1 MSNEFIEEEAEL
13 DEEEEVNAKNTR
25 EDDEDS
31 EEEDGNENLDEFE
44 KDDFIVDDD
53 DVSEGEG
60 PPHFDSFDQ
69 GEQSLKR
76 KAHPSKKKRKFKRLK
91 KGDLLSK
98 EVDDLRRQVE
108 HVKEPSKEPEQ
119 YDDDD
124 DEGNEDDFI
133 DRDDDDVDIFGSGD
147 EDDMYDDM
155 YPEEEEFQRK
165 VTLKDIYGP
174 DLLVEKLMTE
184 EDEKIRA
191 EDVPERVLLRQ
202 GIRIIEHEELY
213 NEACWI
219 YSQVFQS
226 DAEINIDR
234 YSGLEGADRYNSLKN
249 LFVETIIKVL
259 RFILQLRYDIPY
271 IAQYK
276 KEDFE
281 HVLYKDTFGN
291 DRDLWKIF
299 EWDEK
304 WCILQSK
311 KKKLKILY
319 DNAKSIIPSE
329 YLIGFEGC
337 ESLDEINDY
346 HLHFTA
352 VLNEESENQ
361 LTTLKRPTKRDL
373 YSMARKEGLV
383 ALASQMALSSHQ
395 YAENLESGIQMIETQ
410 DYPIDPASSADP
422 FKTRT
427 FESTES
433 VLAGS
438 RHICAFQIAHEPK
451 IRQLVRLHFEHNATI
466 KVKLTKKGKSV
477 EGSDIISLLEQYD
490 GRSMFTKYKDE
501 WAAHIRY
508 AHDHKEGFL
517 KLLKYETLGLIKVT
531 LFLEDR
537 HFDELLKA
545 GSLYLSQKHS
555 QIATSWNEQR
565 LKIIEEAKTI
575 LNRNI
580 QHSVKTILRNKSS
593 DFVSDLCE
601 TNLTRMLFEES
612 PYGNDPRAKFD
623 YNEFLEDEKSR
634 PTKYKIL
641 SCVPGGEEGEKTT
654 WVLLDENGNMIEKRV
669 WQIGHPFKTANTSE
683 SDRSIIERMVQS
695 VNELILSHQPAVV
708 ALAAC
713 GGLIFKKMKESFETQ
728 KQGGKIFNINFE
740 IVPDDIARIYENSTR
755 AANEYPQENN
765 VVKRAISVG
774 RRLRDPLTEIAGL
787 FNNEE
792 LLCYKFHDL
801 QDMIPKEQL
810 VKSLEKSL
818 VRVVNR
824 VGVEINRIVLFP
836 QLQST
841 LRFISG
847 LGPRKA
853 ELLINKIKQE
863 ECVSDRESINNL
875 LDHQKNVALNCVGFL
890 IVRRPPNMDPDHSL
904 ARAFKIIDATRV
916 HLLSYPLAKKMAED
930 GLETE
935 NLKIEKIH
943 KIFKRPQALDEL
955 DLDAYAD
962 ELEKRNY
969 GKTHITLKDIKE
981 ELKCPF
987 KDPRYE
993 FRSINNDDK
1002 KVFELVTH
1010 ETEKSLAK
1018 GQQVF
1023 ATVVTV
1029 GDRIIFCKLD
1039 NGLYGVI
1046 TLYDRKVNLR
1056 EGEERY
1062 FEVDRVEYK
1071 QFKVHLVPPLEDIYA
1086 PKSAVSEQRKPA
1098 AGAKKRFHRQIDHP
1112 QFRDFDYSQAVSFL
1126 SDKPAGDLVIRPSS
1140 KGYDHLA
1147 ITFKF
1152 STNLYIN
1159 YDIEEEKKGK
1169 DINSLGSTLKVNG
1182 KIFSDLDEVIYY
1194 CVETLMDY
1202 SNQLMTSTK
1211 YFSGNRDELKVFLRE
1226 EKKKNPTLIPY
1237 RIVMSTSK
1245 AARFYFFYLPGRH
1258 TIQEKSFTVT
1268 PDGYYFAGRQFKDT
1282 IKLTNAFK
1290 KLCQSDASNRVQQS
1304 NQGGG
1309 QWE

>member
-1 MSNEFIEEEAEL
+1 MSSKDYIEEEAEL
-13 DEEEEVNAKNTR
+13 DDEEVAEQPTR
-25 EDDEDS
+25 DDDEDS
-31 EEEDGNENLDEFE
+31 EEEEENEDLDKFE
-44 KDDFIVDDD
+44 KDGFIVDDD
-53 DVSEGEG
+53 EEDDNV
-60 PPHFDSFDQ
+60 PPPYIDPFDQ
-69 GEQSLKR
+69 GEQTLKR
-76 KAHPSKKKRKFKRLK
+76 KANPSKKKRKFKRLK

-98 EVDDLRRQVE
+98 EVDDLR
-108 HVKEPSKEPEQ
+108 EPEHF
-119 YDDDD
+119 DDDD
-124 DEGNEDDFI
+124 DGDESDFI

-155 YPEEEEFQRK
+155 YPEEDDYERK

-174 DLLVEKLMTE
+174 DLLVEKFLTD
-184 EDEKIRA
+184 EDERIRN
-191 EDVPERVLLRQ
+191 EDVPERILLRQ
-202 GIRIIEHEELY
+202 GIRQIEQEELY

-219 YSQVFQS
+219 YTQVFQS
-226 DAEINIDR
+226 EAELSIDK
-234 YSGLEGADRYNSLKN
+234 YSGLEGDRYNSLKN

-281 HVLYKDTFGN
+281 HILYKDSFGN

-311 KKKLKILY
+311 KSKLKLLY
-319 DNAKSIIPSE
+319 DNAKSVIPTE
-329 YLIGFEGC
+329 YLAYFEGS
-337 ESLDEINDY
+337 ETLDEINDY
-346 HLHFTA
+346 HLHFTT

-373 YSMARKEGLV
+373 YTMAKKEGL
-383 ALASQMALSSHQ
+383 AILASQMSLSSYQ
-395 YAENLESGIQMIETQ
+395 YAENLESTFQIVETQ
-410 DYPIDPASSADP
+410 DHALDPASAAEV

-427 FESTES
+427 FESIES
-433 VLAGS
+433 VLGGA

-451 IRQLVRLHFEHNATI
+451 IRQLVRRCFENNSTI

-477 EGSDIISLLEQYD
+477 EGSDIISLLED
-490 GRSMFTKYKDE
+490 GRTMFTKFRDE
-501 WAAHIRY
+501 WAAHVRY
-508 AHDHKEGFL
+508 AHDNKESFL
-517 KLLKYETLGLIKVT
+517 KLLKYENLGLIKVS

-537 HFDELLKA
+537 HFDGLLKA
-545 GSLYLSQKHS
+545 DVLYLSQKHS
-555 QIATSWNEQR
+555 QIATLWNEQR
-565 LKIIEEAKTI
+565 IKIIEEAKGI
-575 LNRNI
+575 LNKTI
-580 QHSVKTILRNKSS
+580 QHSVKTILRNKAA

-601 TNLTRMLFEES
+601 SNLTKMLFEES
-612 PYGNDPRAKFD
+612 PYGNNPRAKFD
-623 YNEFLEDEKSR
+623 YDEFFEDEKPR

-654 WVLLDENGNMIEKRV
+654 WVMLDENGTMIDKKV
-669 WQIGHPFKTANTSE
+669 WPIGHPHTTGNTSD
-683 SDRSIIERMVQS
+683 SDRQLIDSMVKS
-695 VNELILSHQPAVV
+695 VNDMIASHQPSVV

-713 GGLIFKKMKESFETQ
+713 GGLIFKKMKEAFERT
-728 KQGGKIFNINFE
+728 KQGGTIFNINYE
-740 IVPDDIARIYENSTR
+740 IVPDDIARIYENSSR
-755 AANEYPQENN
+755 ATNEYPQENN
-765 VVKRAISVG
+765 VVRRAISVG
-774 RRLRDPLTEIAGL
+774 RRLRDPLTEICGL

-792 LLCYKFHDL
+792 LLCYKFHEL
-801 QDMIPKEQL
+801 QDMVPKEQL

-836 QLQST
+836 QLQPT
-841 LRFISG
+841 LRFLSG

-863 ECVSDRESINNL
+863 DSVSDRESINNIL
-875 LDHQKNVALNCVGFL
+875 NEQRNVALNSIGFL
-890 IVRRPPNMDPDHSL
+890 IVRRPPTIAARDSM
-904 ARAFKIIDATRV
+904 ARAFKVIDATRV

-935 NLKIEKIH
+935 NLKTEKIH
-943 KIFKRPQALDEL
+943 KIFKKPQALDEL

-981 ELKCPF
+981 ELKYPF

-993 FRSINNDDK
+993 FKSINNDDE

-1010 ETEKSLAK
+1010 ETKKSLAP

-1029 GDRIIFCKLD
+1029 GERIIFCKLD

-1046 TLYDRKVNLR
+1046 ALYNRNVSLR

-1062 FEVDRVEYK
+1062 FEIERVEYK
-1071 QFKVHLVPPLEDIYA
+1071 QFKVHLVPPKEDIYA
-1086 PKSAVSEQRKPA
+1086 PKAESIMDQHRKSAPS
-1098 AGAKKRFHRQIDHP
+1098 KKRFHRQIDHP
-1112 QFRDFDYSQAVSFL
+1112 QFKDFDYSQAVAFL
-1126 SDKPAGDLVIRPSS
+1126 ADKGPGELVIRPSS

-1182 KIFSDLDEVIYY
+1182 KIFSDLDEVIFY
-1194 CVETLMDY
+1194 CVESLMEY
-1202 SNQLMTSTK
+1202 SNQLMSSSK
-1211 YFSGNRDELKVFLRE
+1211 YFNGNRDELKVHLRE
-1226 EKKKNPTLIPY
+1226 EKKKNPSVIPY
-1237 RIVMSTSK
+1237 KIVMSTSK

-1258 TIQEKSFTVT
+1258 TLQEKSFTVT

-1282 IKLTNAFK
+1282 VKLINAFK
-1290 KLCQSDASNRVQQS
+1290 KLCQSDASNRVQPSHQ
-1304 NQGGG
+1304 GG